1 MRAMREACRADP
13 AACPQHQRG
22 PSSN

>member
-1 MRAMREACRADP
+1 MRAKRQACRADP
-13 AACPQHQRG
+13 AACPQHQRQ